1 MEVFSFRTNRLSL
14 ASEENFGKDP
24 LIGSETISP
33 IVPNQIH
40 QPECWDG
47 KPLGRTKQGN
57 LMALLSV
64 NRLQSDILRELWIGA
79 TNRVCRIAS
88 D

>member
-1 MEVFSFRTNRLSL
+1 MRILARTHLLALKQFLLSYQTKL
-14 ASEENFGKDP
+14 
-24 LIGSETISP
+24 
-33 IVPNQIH
+33 H

-64 NRLQSDILRELWIGA
+64 NRLQSDILRELWLGA
-79 TNRVCRIAS
+79 TNRVYRIAR